1 MITMKFILKIT
12 IFTFI
17 LLLFARPVYANEETV
32 KINFFYGDGCPHCA
46 NEEKFLN
53 TVDDLYK
60 ERIEIE
66 RYEVWRNTDN
76 LKILSEVSKD
86 FGKNYSGVPVTIIGK
101 MYISGYLSDQT
112 TGVEIKNVIDNCLK
126 NPNAEICIDAVSPLF
141 DKLETPVISDV
152 FSNTPTIKLPLF
164 GEINPQTIS
173 LPLITVV
180 IGLLDGFNPCA
191 MWTLLFLISIL
202 LGMKDKRRRWV
213 LGIAFIIASGFVYFL
228 FMAAWLNFFL
238 LLGFVSWIRLV
249 IGISA
254 IIFGSY
260 HIWKFYKDRKG
271 GCVTSEDEKRQKV
284 FEKIKEITQNR
295 KFYLALIG
303 IIMLAFAVN
312 LIELVCSAGFPA
324 IYTGILALNNL
335 SKFTYYLYLLFYI
348 FFFMLD
354 DIIVFSIAMLTLEAV
369 GIQSKYARIS
379 SFVGGILLAIIGILL
394 ILKPGI
400 LMLNF

>member
-1 MITMKFILKIT
+1 MITLKFIFKIS
-12 IFTFI
+12 FLLF
-17 LLLFARPVYANEETV
+17 LFLLFARTSYANEKAV
-32 KINFFYGDGCPHCA
+32 KIHFFYGDGCPHCA
-46 NEEKFLN
+46 AEEKFLN
-53 TVDDLYK
+53 TLDDSYK

-76 LKILSEVSKD
+76 LKILSEVSND

-101 MYISGYLSDQT
+101 TYISGYLSDQT
-112 TGVEIKNVIDNCLK
+112 TGLEIKNVIDNCLK
-126 NPNAEICIDAVSPLF
+126 NPNDEICIDAVSPLF
-141 DKLETPVISDV
+141 DKPETPVISDV

-213 LGIAFIIASGFVYFL
+213 LGIVFIIASGFVYFL

-238 LLGFVSWIRLV
+238 LLGFVSWIRLI
-249 IGISA
+249 IGVTA

-271 GCVTSEDEKRQKV
+271 GCVTSEEEKRQKV
-284 FEKIKEITQNR
+284 FEKIKKVTKNR
-295 KFYLALIG
+295 KIYLALIG
-303 IIMLAFAVN
+303 IVMLAFAVN

-335 SKFTYYLYLLFYI
+335 PKLTYYLYLLFYI

-379 SFVGGILLAIIGILL
+379 SFVGGILLAMIGILL